1 MSELLLVCFIAFV
14 SSLNLLLSLGVG
26 EVILKPFSMYLASRG
41 MEKIEPYYER
51 IKTGFETLDDS
62 LMVNNNLISFMFEAT
77 DYVWDNIVPRVA
89 DDLPT
94 EEQNIIVDYLVS
106 HFDGDVLLNK
116 LALHKDVVAKQL
128 DN

>member
-14 SSLNLLLSLGVG
+14 SFLNLLLSLGVG

-89 DDLPT
+89 DDLPP

-116 LALHKDVVAKQL
+116 LAIKKDVVAKQL

>member
-89 DDLPT
+89 DDLPP

-116 LALHKDVVAKQL
+116 LAIKKDIVARQL